1 MENIYNWKSFL
12 VEIMHLGLSDIQYL
26 SILDDMPE
34 DKKASADD
42 ADLVHFLESIER
54 DVDESDN
61 RRLAA
66 QIIGSALTSYMEG
79 MREYEAEEAE
89 EIPLECSFA
98 QDEQLKKKYSSWTD
112 DDIFQWVSEYI
123 RDCYPEFQDGFD
135 LKLFR
140 AAKQKFWSYNNISN
154 RYALGWDF
162 VEKVGL
168 AFNHVEQDV
177 KRRFSERVERE
188 SDIWIAEYLDWLIVN
203 NLKCSKSSLK
213 TYFGHM
219 RLHIDDAVLT
229 EVLLSAKKAIRENKE
244 RGYKNIMENIESWVL
259 NFKEW
264 ADQKHTKYTKQSM
277 KVFFEEMNIEVT
289 ELVLDEIKGRIG
301 RFH

>member
-1 MENIYNWKSFL
+1 M
-12 VEIMHLGLSDIQYL
+12 
-26 SILDDMPE
+26 
-34 DKKASADD
+34 
-42 ADLVHFLESIER
+42 
-54 DVDESDN
+54 
-61 RRLAA
+61 
-66 QIIGSALTSYMEG
+66 
-79 MREYEAEEAE
+79 
-89 EIPLECSFA
+89 
-98 QDEQLKKKYSSWTD
+98 
-112 DDIFQWVSEYI
+112 
-123 RDCYPEFQDGFD
+123 
-135 LKLFR
+135 
-140 AAKQKFWSYNNISN
+140 
-154 RYALGWDF
+154 
-162 VEKVGL
+162 

-188 SDIWIAEYLDWLIVN
+188 SDTWIAEYLDWLIVN